1 MAYDRAWEAADL
13 RLHALKRLLVGRPLP
28 TAQARHERLSKVTG
42 LAIFASDNLSSVAY
56 ATEEI
61 LRVLILAGA
70 AALTLAM
77 PIGVAIAVVIA
88 IVIFSYRQTILA
100 YPQGASDYIVAKD
113 NLGALPGL
121 TAGGALLID
130 YTLTVA
136 VSVSAGIAAL
146 TSAVPALFPYRVI
159 LCVVA
164 VAVIAIGNLRGVR
177 ESGRLFAAPSYLFIL
192 GFLLLIATGF
202 ARYLTAGVPA
212 PPAAPPAAEVAPLT
226 AFLVLRAFA
235 SGAVAL
241 TGIEAVADGV
251 TAFKPPEVRNARTVL
266 AMLGAIMMTL
276 FLGVTALASVY
287 GVVPR
292 EEETVVS
299 QLAWQIFGGGLPYY
313 YIQIVSMLILVLA
326 ANTAFADFPRLAYF
340 MARDGYLPRQF
351 SNRGDRLV
359 FSNGVLILAVTAA
372 VLIVVFHGSTHA
384 LIPLYAVG
392 VFTSFTLSQA
402 SMVRRWLARRPRGW
416 WWRSLVNGV
425 GAGTTAVVLVVVA
438 ATKFA
443 DGAWIVVALIALL
456 VTTFMT
462 IKTHYASVAE
472 QLSLE
477 GYGGP
482 PPLRHT
488 VLVLVGDLHRGVVEA
503 LQYARTLSPDA
514 KAVYVELD
522 PERTRR
528 LEEKWGKHGL
538 GVPLIVLTS
547 PYRSLLG
554 PLLDYIDHLQA
565 GGERHVVTIV
575 IPEFIAARWWQQ
587 LLHNQTALLI
597 KGALLF
603 RKNVVVTDVPYHLQR

>member
-1 MAYDRAWEAADL
+1 M
-13 RLHALKRLLVGRPLP
+13 RLHSLKRLLVGRPLP

-42 LAIFASDNLSSVAY
+42 LAVFASDNLSSVAY

-70 AALTLAM
+70 AALSLAM
-77 PIGVAIAVVIA
+77 PIGAAIAGVIGV
-88 IVIFSYRQTILA
+88 VIFSYRQTIAA

-113 NLGALPGL
+113 NLGTLAGL
-121 TAGGALLID
+121 TAGSALLID

-146 TSAVPALFPYRVI
+146 TSAIPQLFPYRVAFCI
-159 LCVVA
+159 LAIGIIA
-164 VAVIAIGNLRGVR
+164 VGNLRGVR
-177 ESGRLFAAPSYLFIL
+177 ESGKLFALPSYLFIG
-192 GFLLLIATGF
+192 GFFALIVVGF
-202 ARYLTAGVPA
+202 IRNAAGNLPA
-212 PPAAPPAAEVAPLT
+212 VEPSAAPVTAFQALT

-251 TAFKPPEVRNARTVL
+251 TAFKPPEVKNARTVL
-266 AMLGAIMMTL
+266 LVLGTIMMTL
-276 FLGVTALASVY
+276 FLGTTALASLM

-299 QLAWQIFGGGLPYY
+299 QMAWQVFGGGALYY
-313 YIQIVSMLILVLA
+313 YIQTVSMLILILA
-326 ANTAFADFPRLAYF
+326 ANTAFADFPRLAFF
-340 MARDGYLPRQF
+340 MSRDGYLPRQF
-351 SNRGDRLV
+351 GTRGDRLV
-359 FSNGVLILAVTAA
+359 FSNGIVILGVSAA
-372 VLIVVFHGSTHA
+372 ALVALFDGSTHA

-402 SMVRRWLARRPRGW
+402 SMVRRWIGSRPPGW
-416 WWRSLVNGV
+416 WWRVGLN
-425 GAGTTAVVLVVVA
+425 GAGAATTGLVLVVVA
-438 ATKFA
+438 ATKFLE
-443 DGAWIVVALIALL
+443 GAWIVVVIIGALIIML
-456 VTTFMT
+456 FT
-462 IKTHYASVAE
+462 IKSHYSDVAH

-477 GYGGP
+477 GYEGP
-482 PPLRHT
+482 PPMRHT
-488 VLVLVGDLHRGVVEA
+488 VLVLAGDLHRGVVEA
-503 LQYARTLSPDA
+503 LQYAKTLSPDA

-528 LEEKWGKHGL
+528 VEEKWQKHGL
-538 GVPLIVLTS
+538 GVPLVVLTS

-565 GGERHVVTIV
+565 RDGKHVVTIV
-575 IPEFIAARWWQQ
+575 IPEFLPARWWQHM
-587 LLHNQTALLI
+587 LHNQTALMI

-603 RKNVVVTDVPYHLQR
+603 RKNVIVTDVPYHLRH

>member
-1 MAYDRAWEAADL
+1 MKVNAF
-13 RLHALKRLLVGRPLP
+13 KRLLVGRPLP
-28 TAQARHERLSKVTG
+28 TAQARHERLSKTTG

-56 ATEEI
+56 ASEEI
-61 LRVLILAGA
+61 LRVLVVAGV
-70 AALTLAM
+70 AALALAS
-77 PIGVAIAVVIA
+77 PIGVAIALVIA
-88 IVIFSYRQTILA
+88 IVIYSYRQTILV

-113 NLGALPGL
+113 NIGPVAGL

-136 VSVSAGIAAL
+136 VSVSAGVAAL
-146 TSAVPALFPYRVI
+146 TSAVPALFPYRVV

-164 VAVIAIGNLRGVR
+164 IGLIAVGNLRGVR
-177 ESGRLFAAPSYLFIL
+177 ESGQLFALPSYLFIG
-192 GFLLLIATGF
+192 GFVALIGVGF
-202 ARYLTAGVPA
+202 VRYALQG
-212 PPAAPPAAEVAPLT
+212 PPVAVAAEAMEPLAGLT

-251 TAFKPPEVRNARTVL
+251 TAFKPPEVKNARTVL
-266 AMLGAIMMTL
+266 AILGAVMITL
-276 FLGVTALASVY
+276 FVGTTILADLYDVI
-287 GVVPR
+287 PKD
-292 EEETVVS
+292 EETVVS

-313 YIQIVSMLILVLA
+313 YLQVVSMLILILA
-326 ANTAFADFPRLAYF
+326 ANTAFADFPRLAFF

-351 SNRGDRLV
+351 GNRGDRLV
-359 FSNGVLILAVTAA
+359 FSNGVVILGLIAIVLVAV
-372 VLIVVFHGSTHA
+372 FRGSTHA

-392 VFTSFTLSQA
+392 VFTSFTLSQT
-402 SMVRRWLARRPRGW
+402 SMVRRWVRSRPPGW
-416 WWRSLVNGV
+416 WWRVAINGT
-425 GAGTTAVVLVVVA
+425 GAVTTGTVLLVVA
-438 ATKFA
+438 ATKFV
-443 DGAWIVVALIALL
+443 DGAWIVIVLIGL
-456 VTTFMT
+456 FMLMFLA
-462 IKTHYASVAE
+462 IKSHYADVAG

-477 GYGGP
+477 DYDGP
-482 PPLRHT
+482 PPMSHT

-528 LEEKWGKHGL
+528 LEEKWVKHGL

-554 PLLDYIDHLQA
+554 PLLDYIDHLRA
-565 GGERHVVTIV
+565 REGRHMVTMV
-575 IPEFIAARWWQQ
+575 LPEFIPARWWQH

-603 RKNVVVTDVPYHLQR
+603 RRNVVVTDVPYHLKS

>member
-1 MAYDRAWEAADL
+1 VKVNAF
-13 RLHALKRLLVGRPLP
+13 KRLLVGRPLP
-28 TAQARHERLSKVTG
+28 TAQARHERLSKTTG

-56 ATEEI
+56 ASEEI
-61 LRVLILAGA
+61 LRVLVVAGV
-70 AALTLAM
+70 AALALAS
-77 PIGVAIAVVIA
+77 PIGVAIALVIA
-88 IVIFSYRQTILA
+88 IVIYSYRQTILV

-113 NLGALPGL
+113 NIGPVAGL

-136 VSVSAGIAAL
+136 VSVSAGVAAL
-146 TSAVPALFPYRVI
+146 TSAVPALFPYRVV
-159 LCVVA
+159 LC
-164 VAVIAIGNLRGVR
+164 VIAIGLIAVGNLRGVR
-177 ESGRLFAAPSYLFIL
+177 ESGQLFALPSYLFIG
-192 GFLLLIATGF
+192 GFVALIAVGF
-202 ARYLTAGVPA
+202 VRYALHG
-212 PPAAPPAAEVAPLT
+212 PPVAVATEATEPLAALT

-251 TAFKPPEVRNARTVL
+251 TAFKPPEVKNARAVL
-266 AMLGAIMMTL
+266 AILGAIMVTL
-276 FLGVTALASVY
+276 FVGTTILADLYDVI
-287 GVVPR
+287 PKD
-292 EEETVVS
+292 EETVVS

-313 YIQIVSMLILVLA
+313 YLQVVSMLILILA
-326 ANTAFADFPRLAYF
+326 ANTAFADFPRLAFF

-351 SNRGDRLV
+351 GNRGDRLV
-359 FSNGVLILAVTAA
+359 FSNGVVILGVIAIALVAV
-372 VLIVVFHGSTHA
+372 FRGSTHA

-402 SMVRRWLARRPRGW
+402 SMVRRWVRTRPPGW
-416 WWRSLVNGV
+416 WWRVAINGT
-425 GAGTTAVVLVVVA
+425 GAVTTGTVLLVVA
-438 ATKFA
+438 ATKFV
-443 DGAWIVVALIALL
+443 DGAWIVIVLIGL
-456 VTTFMT
+456 FMLMFLA
-462 IKTHYASVAE
+462 IKSHYADVAG

-477 GYGGP
+477 DYEGP
-482 PPLRHT
+482 PPMSHT

-503 LQYARTLSPDA
+503 LQYARTLSPEA

-528 LEEKWGKHGL
+528 LEEKWVKHGL

-554 PLLDYIDHLQA
+554 PLLDYIDHLRAQE
-565 GGERHVVTIV
+565 ERHMVTMV
-575 IPEFIAARWWQQ
+575 LPEFIPARWWQH

-603 RKNVVVTDVPYHLQR
+603 RRNVVVTDVPYHLKS